1 MAMTRAKLADGE
13 ILVLRT
19 CSPQMTSYGEF
30 TWPRSGHVEAPDWI
44 GDDRCGHG
52 LHGLPWG
59 EGGRQYLSGALDAA
73 WLVVKVSTAAGN
85 YRAGTGQLTDKCK
98 FRAGEVVYCGD
109 RMRAV
114 QLVDESAPAGTVT
127 HWASQTAGHGS
138 AQKAGDCSTQ
148 TAGYR
153 STQTAGYRSTQT
165 AGHGSAQKAGDC
177 STQTAGY
184 ASTQKA
190 GYDSTQKAG
199 DDSTQ
204 KAGYASTQ
212 KAGDASTQKA
222 GSHSTQKA
230 GSHSTQKAGYDSTQK
245 AGSHSTQ
252 RAGDGT
258 VQIGR
263 WYDDLWHVA
272 ARVVTEAEADKWYLF
287 ERGVWRPCTP
297 AEADKAERKV
307 SD

>member
-1 MAMTRAKLADGE
+1 MTRAKLADGE

-148 TAGYR
+148 TAGY
-153 STQTAGYRSTQT
+153 
-165 AGHGSAQKAGDC
+165 
-177 STQTAGY
+177 

-190 GYDSTQKAG
+190 GY
-199 DDSTQ
+199 DSTQ

-212 KAGDASTQKA
+212 KAGD
-222 GSHSTQKA
+222 
-230 GSHSTQKAGYDSTQK
+230 DSTQK